1 MCVPWFGI
9 MRRKRTG
16 LTVEP
21 STFGII
27 YTFFASG
34 TCTIVMVLLTF
45 VMEHVQLELGVAN

>member
-1 MCVPWFGI
+1 